1 MALMLGNLYDAL
13 RQAHVP
19 DDVARKAAEE
29 VAGYDAAI
37 AALCREVEVLKWM
50 TGANIGLTLLVLGVL
65 LRLTVR

>member
-1 MALMLGNLYDAL
+1 MMGNLYDAL
-13 RQAHVP
+13 RHAHVP

-37 AALCREVEVLKWM
+37 AALRRDIEVLKWM
-50 TGANIGLTLLVLGVL
+50 TGADIGLTLLVFGLL